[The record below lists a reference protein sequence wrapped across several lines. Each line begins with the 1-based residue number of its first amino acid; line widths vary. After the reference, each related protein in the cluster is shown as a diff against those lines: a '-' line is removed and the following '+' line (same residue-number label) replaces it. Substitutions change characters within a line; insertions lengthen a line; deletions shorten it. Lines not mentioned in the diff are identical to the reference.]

1 MDHLPSSIEAILGRC
16 LAHRRG
22 RDSLLLTRAS
32 QSVSR
37 QPSIVLVTSSLGPS
51 GSSISPEHTP
61 LGENTFPTIS
71 WKLPHGLEAMVS
83 SYVIIIE
90 DPDAPG
96 PQPVVLGL
104 YYGISPHKT
113 KLVAKDFRPL
123 VRIPQGQRGC
133 GETPHLAG
141 GFRYGINWGQNIW
154 SGPRPILAHGEH
166 RYFFQVIALKADL
179 VTRLRNKPLTKDWL
193 LRELKPNDVLAWGE
207 WIGTCERR
215 HGS

>member
-32 QSVSR
+32 ESISR
-37 QPSIVLVTSSLGPS
+37 QPSIILVTSSLGPS

-61 LGENTFPTIS
+61 LGDNTFPSLS
-71 WKLPHGLEAMVS
+71 WTLPLGLEDYVS
-83 SYVIIIE
+83 SYMIIIE
-90 DPDAPG
+90 DPDAPL
-96 PQPVVLGL
+96 PQPVVNVAAVKLL
-104 YYGISPHKT
+104 IS
-113 KLVAKDFRPL
+113 R
-123 VRIPQGQRGC
+123 
-133 GETPHLAG
+133 G
-141 GFRYGINWGQNIW
+141 GFRYGTNWGQNIW

-179 VTRLRNKPLTKDWL
+179 VTRLGNKPLTKDWL
-193 LRELKPNDVLAWGE
+193 LRELKPHDVLAWGE